1 MTKDFVMDQLG
12 NLLDLLGRIPED
24 TNIINI
30 GIDDCAPYI
39 QIYNGIRQV
48 ADGMKINTRDKPEY
62 EFLELSVCL
71 NGFKVLQLE
80 GREKETDPSAANTE
94 SGGPNGQ
101 S

>member
-1 MTKDFVMDQLG
+1 MTKDFVMDRIG
-12 NLLDLLGRIPED
+12 NLLDLLDRMPED

-30 GIDDCAPYI
+30 GIDDCAPYV

-62 EFLELSVCL
+62 VFLELSVCL

-80 GREKETDPSAANTE
+80 DRGKETAPSAANTE
-94 SGGPNGQ
+94 SGRPDGR